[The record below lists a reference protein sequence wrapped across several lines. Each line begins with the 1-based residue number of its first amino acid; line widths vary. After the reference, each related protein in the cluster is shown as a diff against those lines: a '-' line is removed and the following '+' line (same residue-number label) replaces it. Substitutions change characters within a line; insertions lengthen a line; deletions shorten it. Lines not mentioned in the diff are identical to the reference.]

1 MYQFHLLQRGI
12 VLQNELLACIK
23 ELAPESL
30 AAPWDNS
37 GLQIAARR
45 DEITHIAVTLD
56 PCPESVQKA
65 LSIKADFIFTH
76 HPLLLSP
83 KYLNRLEDN
92 YYRVA
97 SLLIKNDIPLYSA
110 HTSLDSMPVAF
121 WLADE
126 FKLTNRKILEPT
138 GIINDVQYGIGV
150 CGELETPLLAK
161 DFYKK
166 LCQNLPHTRPFFCIG
181 TLPDSIKSIAIC
193 GGSGSSLLNEARNFG
208 ADCLI
213 TGDTKYHTAL
223 DLTQECKDF
232 AILEV
237 GHHSLEEEMMKRF
250 SLLLQQKLPEVR
262 ISFIPSKDPFIQ
274 IME

>member
-1 MYQFHLLQRGI
+1 M
-12 VLQNELLACIK
+12 LQNELLACFE
-23 ELAPESL
+23 ELAPVAL

-37 GLQIAARR
+37 GLQIAAHR
-45 DEITHIAVTLD
+45 DEINHIAVTLD

-65 LSIKADFIFTH
+65 LAIKADLIFTH

-83 KYLNRLEDN
+83 KYLNNLDDT
-92 YYRVA
+92 YYKTA

-110 HTSLDSMPVAF
+110 HTCLDSMPVAF

-126 FKLTNRKILEPT
+126 FGLTNRKILEPT
-138 GIINDVQYGIGV
+138 GEIENIQYGIGV
-150 CGELETPLLAK
+150 CGELASPLFS
-161 DFYKK
+161 DTFYTK
-166 LCQNLPHTRPFFCIG
+166 LCKFLPHTRPFFSIG
-181 TLPDSIKSIAIC
+181 KLPESIKSIALC
-193 GGSGSSLLNEARNFG
+193 GGSGSSLMDEAKNFG

-223 DLTQECKDF
+223 DLTQESKDF
-232 AILEV
+232 AIIEV

-250 SLLLQQKLPEVR
+250 ALILQKRLPGLR

>member
-1 MYQFHLLQRGI
+1 M
-12 VLQNELLACIK
+12 LQNELLACIR

-45 DEITHIAVTLD
+45 DQISHIAVTLD

-83 KYLNRLEDN
+83 KYLNNLEDN
-92 YYRVA
+92 YYKTA

-110 HTSLDSMPVAF
+110 HTSLDSMPIAF

-126 FKLTNRKILEPT
+126 FNLTDRKILEPT
-138 GIINDVQYGIGV
+138 GVINDIQYGIGV
-150 CGELETPLLAK
+150 CGELTAPLPA
-161 DFYKK
+161 DTFSKK
-166 LCQNLPHTRPFFCIG
+166 LCQSLPHTRPFFCIG
-181 TLPDSIKSIAIC
+181 TLPDSIKRIAVC
-193 GGSGSSLLNEARNFG
+193 GGSGSSLLDEARNFG

-223 DLTQECKDF
+223 DLTQECNNF
-232 AILEV
+232 AIIEV

-250 SLLLQQKLPEVR
+250 SLLLQQKLPEIRV
-262 ISFIPSKDPFIQ
+262 SFIPSTDPFIA

>member
-1 MYQFHLLQRGI
+1 
-12 VLQNELLACIK
+12 
-23 ELAPESL
+23 
-30 AAPWDNS
+30 
-37 GLQIAARR
+37 
-45 DEITHIAVTLD
+45 
-56 PCPESVQKA
+56 
-65 LSIKADFIFTH
+65 
-76 HPLLLSP
+76 
-83 KYLNRLEDN
+83 
-92 YYRVA
+92 
-97 SLLIKNDIPLYSA
+97 
-110 HTSLDSMPVAF
+110 MPVAF

>member
-1 MYQFHLLQRGI
+1 M
-12 VLQNELLACIK
+12 LQNELLACIE
-23 ELAPESL
+23 ELAPEAL

-37 GLQIAARR
+37 GLQIAAYR

-76 HPLLLSP
+76 HPILLSP
-83 KYLNRLEDN
+83 KYLNNLEDN
-92 YYRVA
+92 YYKTA

-110 HTSLDSMPVAF
+110 HTSLDSMPIAF

-126 FKLTNRKILEPT
+126 FNLTNRKILEPT
-138 GIINDVQYGIGV
+138 GIINDIQYGIGV
-150 CGELETPLLAK
+150 CGDLAASLSA
-161 DFYKK
+161 DTLYKK
-166 LCQNLPHTRPFFCIG
+166 LYQTLPHTRPFFCIG
-181 TLPDSIKSIAIC
+181 TLPKSIKRIAIC
-193 GGSGSSLLNEARNFG
+193 GGSGSSLTEEARKLG

-223 DLTQECKDF
+223 DLTQECNNF
-232 AILEV
+232 AVLEV

-250 SLLLQQKLPEVR
+250 SLLLQQKLPKVR

>member
-1 MYQFHLLQRGI
+1 MLQT
-12 VLQNELLACIK
+12 ELLACFE
-23 ELAPESL
+23 ELAPLAL

-37 GLQIAARR
+37 GLQIAAHR
-45 DEITHIAVTLD
+45 DEINHIAVTLD

-65 LSIKADFIFTH
+65 LAIKADCIFTH

-83 KYLNRLEDN
+83 KYLNNLDDI
-92 YYRVA
+92 YYKTA

-110 HTSLDSMPVAF
+110 HTCLDSMPAAF

-126 FKLTNRKILEPT
+126 FGLVNRKILEPAGEIGT
-138 GIINDVQYGIGV
+138 VQYGIGV
-150 CGELETPLLAK
+150 CGELAAPLSS
-161 DFYKK
+161 DTFYTK
-166 LCQNLPHTRPFFCIG
+166 LCQYLPHTRPFFSIG
-181 TLPDSIKSIAIC
+181 KLPDTIKRIALC
-193 GGSGSSLLNEARNFG
+193 GGSGSSLADEAKNLG

-223 DLTQECKDF
+223 DITQESKNF
-232 AILEV
+232 AIIEV

-250 SLLLQQKLPEVR
+250 AVLLQKKLPNLR